1 MANLFHLLVA
11 PGERGEI
18 FLRLRRG
25 EDFAVG
31 PVERFLLDGAH
42 RREPAFAVA
51 AAELVRAVVD
61 EQQYCLRRHAETV
74 VYAEK
79 RVEIG
84 ARERVAEHALAL
96 SEQRAERSVVGAA
109 AQNVLRAVD
118 RQLVR
123 SRQRRVPGGEKA
135 RPGEPPRRRADLL
148 RGAGEGARCRRGIEH
163 AAGAQ
168 NIKIQQRALPVAER
182 EELFGV
188 LRRKREH
195 IRALNAI
202 AFSVH
207 VRPLGVYSPIIYV
220 YRILYHNV
228 ST

>member
-1 MANLFHLLVA
+1 MADLFHLLVT
-11 PGERGEI
+11 PGERSEI

-25 EDFAVG
+25 EDLAVG
-31 PVERFLLDGAH
+31 PVKRFLLDGAH
-42 RREPAFAVA
+42 RREPPLAVA

-61 EQQYCLRRHAETV
+61 EQQYRLRRHAETV
-74 VYAEK
+74 VNAEE

-96 SEQRAERSVVGAA
+96 AEQCAERSVVGAA
-109 AQNVLRAVD
+109 AQYVLRAVY

-123 SRQRRVPGGEKA
+123 SRQRHVPGGEKA
-135 RPGEPPRRRADLL
+135 RPGEPPRRSAYLL
-148 RGAGEGARCRRGIEH
+148 FRAGESARRRRGIEH

-182 EELFGV
+182 KELFGV
-188 LRRKREH
+188 LRRERERV
-195 IRALNAI
+195 RALNTI

-207 VRPLGVYSPIIYV
+207 VRPFRV
-220 YRILYHNV
+220 
-228 ST
+228 

>member
-1 MANLFHLLVA
+1 MADFFHLLVA

-25 EDFAVG
+25 EDLAVG

-42 RREPAFAVA
+42 RREASFPVA

-61 EQQYCLRRHAETV
+61 EQQYRLRRHAETV
-74 VYAEK
+74 VNAEK

-96 SEQRAERSVVGAA
+96 AEQRAERPVIGAA
-109 AQNVLRAVD
+109 AQYVLRAVY

-123 SRQRRVPGGEKA
+123 SRQRHVPGGEKP
-135 RPGEPPRRRADLL
+135 RPGEPARRSGDLLSRAGESARRR
-148 RGAGEGARCRRGIEH
+148 GGIEH

-188 LRRKREH
+188 LRRERERV
-195 IRALNAI
+195 RALDTI

-207 VRPLGVYSPIIYV
+207 VRPFGV
-220 YRILYHNV
+220 
-228 ST
+228 